1 MIHYIT
7 FNTVLLG
14 HIPTVQEVHM
24 IDHNSIVPLYQ
35 QITDQILQDIN
46 SGMFSVNKRLP
57 TEDEMSRQYNVSR
70 ITIRRAV
77 SDLVEQGVVV
87 KHQGKGT
94 FVKAPPMQK
103 NFKIAALSFTELCRA
118 NDKQAGAK
126 VLEATVCEPTDPDV
140 LDSLSLKKGEKAVR
154 ILRLRTADSRPLV
167 IEDNFFPLKYTYLLG
182 VDLTNQS
189 LYQYLKQSQHINIMA
204 GNLTLRIIR
213 ASSKHARL
221 LNMPRN
227 TPLLHL
233 WGTTLCGDGE
243 ILHTCRQI
251 GYGED
256 FDFIIR

>member
-1 MIHYIT
+1 
-7 FNTVLLG
+7 
-14 HIPTVQEVHM
+14 M

-46 SGMFSVNKRLP
+46 SGKFSVNKRLP
-57 TEDEMSRQYNVSR
+57 TEDEMSQQYKVSR

-87 KHQGKGT
+87 KRQGKGT
-94 FVKAPPMQK
+94 FVKTPPMQK
-103 NFKIAALSFTELCRA
+103 SFKVAALSFTELCQA
-118 NDKQAGAK
+118 NGRRAGAN
-126 VLEATVCEPTDPDV
+126 VLEATVCEPADSEV
-140 LDSLSLKKGEKAVR
+140 LNVLGLEKGEKAVR
-154 ILRLRTADSRPLV
+154 ILRLRTADDKPLV
-167 IEDNFFPLKYTYLLG
+167 IEDNFFPLEYIYLLG
-182 VDLTNQS
+182 VDLVNQS
-189 LYQYLKQSQHINIMA
+189 LYQYLRQERHINIIA
-204 GNLTLRIIR
+204 GSMTLRIVR

-233 WGTTLCGDGE
+233 WGTTLCGDGK

>member
-1 MIHYIT
+1 
-7 FNTVLLG
+7 
-14 HIPTVQEVHM
+14 M

-46 SGMFSVNKRLP
+46 SGKFSVNKRLP
-57 TEDEMSRQYNVSR
+57 TEDEMSQQYKVSR

-87 KHQGKGT
+87 KRQGKGT
-94 FVKAPPMQK
+94 FVKTPRMQK
-103 NFKIAALSFTELCRA
+103 SFKVAALSFTELCQA
-118 NDKQAGAK
+118 NGRRAGAN
-126 VLEATVCEPTDPDV
+126 VLEATVCEPADSEV
-140 LDSLSLKKGEKAVR
+140 LNVLGLEKGEKAVR
-154 ILRLRTADSRPLV
+154 ILRLRTADDKPLV
-167 IEDNFFPLKYTYLLG
+167 IEDNFFPLEYTYLLG
-182 VDLTNQS
+182 VDLVNQS
-189 LYQYLKQSQHINIMA
+189 LYQYLRQERHINIIA
-204 GNLTLRIIR
+204 GSMTLRIVR

-233 WGTTLCGDGE
+233 WGTTLCGDGK

>member
-1 MIHYIT
+1 
-7 FNTVLLG
+7 
-14 HIPTVQEVHM
+14 M

-46 SGMFSVNKRLP
+46 SGKFSVNKRLP
-57 TEDEMSRQYNVSR
+57 TEDEMSQQYKVSR

-87 KHQGKGT
+87 KRQGKGT
-94 FVKAPPMQK
+94 FVKTPPMQK
-103 NFKIAALSFTELCRA
+103 SFKVAALSFTELCQA
-118 NDKQAGAK
+118 NGRRAGAN
-126 VLEATVCEPTDPDV
+126 VLEATVCEPADSEV
-140 LDSLSLKKGEKAVR
+140 LNVLGLEKGEK
-154 ILRLRTADSRPLV
+154 
-167 IEDNFFPLKYTYLLG
+167 G
-182 VDLTNQS
+182 VDLVNQS
-189 LYQYLKQSQHINIMA
+189 LYQYLRQERHINIIA
-204 GNLTLRIIR
+204 GSMTLRIVR

-233 WGTTLCGDGE
+233 WGTTLCGDGK